1 MNVSQGTNYLQP
13 EYDYSATMY
22 SSIFSRLSYDYKAKY
37 FLDLTWRRDGS
48 SLFGKNKRYANFWSA
63 GAMWNIKKESFMNDF
78 DWVNNLQLKVS
89 YGTTG
94 NSSISNYLSY
104 GTIGTSSVYNGNS
117 TWALSGVQNDDL
129 TWETLKTFN
138 IAINTHLFNSLDLD
152 LEFYNKTTSDM
163 LLEVPYSYS
172 TGFAS
177 GWGNVGKMR
186 NRGIDLTI
194 GYDILNNDNFYFNVT
209 GNFNYNKNEILDLYE
224 GRDSYTVA
232 NTGMRYEVGH
242 DVGEYYSVRY
252 AGVDPA
258 TGKQLWLDKNGNIT
272 GNYSDDDSVMTGKSM
287 YAPWSAGLQLNFSW
301 KNLSLNAMFSGVFGK
316 WLLNNQR
323 YFIENSN
330 FSSNTN
336 QVVGMLNMWT
346 TPGQKTEIPKAG
358 ETLQFDTHLIENAS
372 FVRLKDLQLS
382 YSLSKKILKK
392 TNILSGVRF
401 YAKGRNLLTFTK
413 YKGFDPEVDDNIAL
427 SNYPNTKQYIFG
439 VEFTF

>member
-1 MNVSQGTNYLQP
+1 
-13 EYDYSATMY
+13 
-22 SSIFSRLSYDYKAKY
+22 
-37 FLDLTWRRDGS
+37 
-48 SLFGKNKRYANFWSA
+48 
-63 GAMWNIKKESFMNDF
+63 
-78 DWVNNLQLKVS
+78 
-89 YGTTG
+89 
-94 NSSISNYLSY
+94 
-104 GTIGTSSVYNGNS
+104 
-117 TWALSGVQNDDL
+117 
-129 TWETLKTFN
+129 
-138 IAINTHLFNSLDLD
+138 
-152 LEFYNKTTSDM
+152 
-163 LLEVPYSYS
+163 
-172 TGFAS
+172 
-177 GWGNVGKMR
+177 
-186 NRGIDLTI
+186 
-194 GYDILNNDNFYFNVT
+194 
-209 GNFNYNKNEILDLYE
+209 
-224 GRDSYTVA
+224 
-232 NTGMRYEVGH
+232 
-242 DVGEYYSVRY
+242 
-252 AGVDPA
+252 
-258 TGKQLWLDKNGNIT
+258 
-272 GNYSDDDSVMTGKSM
+272 MTGKSM

-439 VEFTF
+439 VELTF